1 MPEIALLNKENKPV
15 GKIDMPQ
22 DIFSAEVRKDI
33 LHEVVQNYLANQRQ
47 GTASTKTKGLV
58 SGGGKKPWKQKG
70 TGRARAG
77 SNRSPIWRGGGIVFG
92 PQPRAYSYKL
102 PKKVRW
108 IALNSALSAKFSDKE
123 VTVVEDLSMPEPKTK
138 RIISILNS
146 LGLTGSILI
155 VIPEKDRTLELA
167 ARNIPDVKLER
178 VEELNPYVILS
189 YSRLLLTKGAVEKMM
204 EIYIG

>member
-15 GKIDMPQ
+15 GKIDLPQ
-22 DIFSAEVRKDI
+22 DIFSAEVRKDM
-33 LHEVVQNYLANQRQ
+33 LHEVVRNYLANQRQ

-108 IALNSALSAKFSDKE
+108 IALNSALSAKFSDGE

-138 RIISILNS
+138 RLISILNS

-155 VIPEKDRTLELA
+155 VIPEKDRALELA
-167 ARNIPDVKLER
+167 ARNIPDVKIER
-178 VEELNPYVILS
+178 VEELNPYGILTH
-189 YSRLLLTKGAVEKMM
+189 SRLLLTKGAVEKMM
-204 EIYIG
+204 EVYIG